1 MRKNTRH
8 PASVALSVAQS
19 VSHSP
24 RHRKGAV
31 LHIAVGIIAAAAVA
45 WMGIASVTSSTTGAG
60 TTGAGGAGTTAKR
73 LKFRSPS
80 TPIEIEAALGELGLT
95 PKTLCAAGF
104 NAQQTA
110 AFTSAAA
117 TYARANIATYRAAM
131 DDAGTARGNVARL
144 THQIQGGAGSAEDLT
159 ALAAAQSALTTALAQ
174 KQAFLNAAF
183 SEGASA
189 VNGGGGHVITLLDTV
204 RANSRAW
211 DIPASYLGDNRSER
225 DWVNLRDALAND
237 RIAAKLNLE
246 PNPTCHELLLTA
258 QATTNAAN
266 AFANLQNLPDIA
278 AAWSNAFNQ

>member
-1 MRKNTRH
+1 MRKHPRH
-8 PASVALSVAQS
+8 PVSPSTS

-24 RHRKGAV
+24 RNRKGAV

-45 WMGIASVTSSTTGAG
+45 WMGITSVTSSTT
-60 TTGAGGAGTTAKR
+60 TGAGTTAKR

-131 DDAGTARGNVARL
+131 DDAGSARGNVARL
-144 THQIQGGAGSAEDLT
+144 THLIQGGAGSAEDLT

-174 KQAFLNAAF
+174 KQAFLDAAF
-183 SEGASA
+183 SDGASA
-189 VNGGGGHVITLLDTV
+189 VNGGGGTVITLLNTV

-211 DIPASYLGDNRSER
+211 DLPASYLGDNRSEH
-225 DWVNLRDALAND
+225 DWVALRDALAND
-237 RIAAKLNLE
+237 RISTKLNID
-246 PNPTCHELLLTA
+246 PNPTCHQLLLTA

-266 AFANLQNLPDIA
+266 AFTNLQNLPDIT
-278 AAWSNAFNQ
+278 AAWTNCFNQ